1 MTKTSST
8 NTDRKLVWITVVIT
22 AFLVLTVVLLF
33 IVARKDD
40 AMQGADQ
47 AIKLSAQGGFSCEYA
62 EAQKLY
68 AFGEGI
74 LKVTGDRV
82 AYLTLSGNE
91 VFSKTVNFSNPQAY
105 IKGDKAVVFDMNGY
119 GFVLLDHENVL
130 LEKPTQ
136 YKIKS
141 AYLSD
146 NDLVAV
152 ITDCDQGYGIVEVL
166 SADGKSLLNWTSYSS
181 GYPLSVAFNE
191 DASMFAVTTLNTA
204 GAVYVP
210 YIRLFNYNE
219 STQRYDDYAF
229 YTVEDTTIF
238 SAAVYCGDTL
248 FTFTTDS
255 IYQLKDNTLT
265 RLETNLGVIN
275 QVNSVD
281 GVVFVVHSDGV
292 DQVNSVAVL
301 NENGEIIY
309 DSPVGSNINT
319 VAVSNDLYALSIDNS
334 IYVFN
339 KNGSVISDIT
349 VDEDVLRIG
358 FVGNNKLIVISTG
371 GVHTVDY

>member
-1 MTKTSST
+1 M
-8 NTDRKLVWITVVIT
+8 R
-22 AFLVLTVVLLF
+22 
-33 IVARKDD
+33 
-40 AMQGADQ
+40 
-47 AIKLSAQGGFSCEYA
+47 
-62 EAQKLY
+62 
-68 AFGEGI
+68 
-74 LKVTGDRV
+74 
-82 AYLTLSGNE
+82 
-91 VFSKTVNFSNPQAY
+91 
-105 IKGDKAVVFDMNGY
+105 
-119 GFVLLDHENVL
+119 NVL

-191 DASMFAVTTLNTA
+191 DSSMFAVTTLNTA

-265 RLETNLGVIN
+265 RLETDLGVIN